1 MSSFTHGSYQSIAK
15 LLLYQTL
22 SNRRCLNRSH
32 LSCSLTLIL
41 RHILN
46 WLLSWA
52 RYKDRSTKLQASWK
66 HRTLKRHHLHQS
78 PRPLFTN
85 LSSRANQKPRSSAST
100 KNYKGNVLG
109 SASKEMAAWTSYIL
123 ATIIGIWFCTCF
135 SGLDNLSSPQLM
147 MMCISL
153 LIKTL

>member
-1 MSSFTHGSYQSIAK
+1 MSSFTHDSYQRIAK
-15 LLLYQTL
+15 RLLYQTW
-22 SNRRCLNRSH
+22 SNRRCLSRSH
-32 LSCSLTLIL
+32 LSFSLTHIS
-41 RHILN
+41 RHRLN

-66 HRTLKRHHLHQS
+66 HRSLKRHHLHQS
-78 PRPLFTN
+78 PRPLLTN

-109 SASKEMAAWTSYIL
+109 SASKEMAAWTLYIL

-135 SGLDNLSSPQLM
+135 SGLDNLSSPQSM
-147 MMCISL
+147 MMCIIL